1 MVKSKDVCELE
12 RIHNLC
18 PIFSEAMRVKF
29 GDSLT
34 PLFAHASISGLFPWL
49 STLRREASEPIC
61 LRFMVGYMYDI
72 LLLVVS
78 KAVCVCAVLI
88 FCFMRVRV
96 TETEKIGTVLYPMVP

>member
-61 LRFMVGYMYDI
+61 LRFMVGYIMCDI
-72 LLLVVS
+72 LLLVLS
-78 KAVCVCAVLI
+78 RRLFAFALC
-88 FCFMRVRV
+88 
-96 TETEKIGTVLYPMVP
+96 